1 MLTGGMT
8 VERGDEF
15 TLREWEQAWA
25 HTRHLETMR
34 GQYLGFF
41 FTAVLGVTALAGPRL
56 ADDSLRTS
64 GDLLTVAVLALALEL
79 LTGFL
84 YLSVVRMNNVLGF
97 YSKQIETISQWM
109 LSNGAVLD
117 LTSFITAA
125 PPSRKWAGTSGT
137 SQIVLQCGIFGLPFV
152 SAGIFARS
160 VDVIG
165 FSVVSFC
172 CGLALLASCCVVAGV
187 FLAGAPPGEED

>member
-1 MLTGGMT
+1 MS

-15 TLREWEQAWA
+15 TLHEWEQAWA

-56 ADDSLRTS
+56 ADDSLRSS
-64 GDLLTVAVLALALEL
+64 GDLLTLAVLVMALEL

-84 YLSVVRMNNVLGF
+84 YLAVVRVNKVLGF
-97 YSKQIETISQWM
+97 YLKQIEAISRWM
-109 LSNGAVLD
+109 LRNGAALD
-117 LTSFITAA
+117 RTSFVSAA

-137 SQIVLQCGIFGLPFV
+137 SQIVLQCGLFGLPFV
-152 SAGIFARS
+152 SAGILARS
-160 VDVIG
+160 LDVSGI
-165 FSVVSFC
+165 SVVSC
-172 CGLALLASCCVVAGV
+172 CCC
-187 FLAGAPPGEED
+187 

>member
-1 MLTGGMT
+1 MLAHGMS

-34 GQYLGFF
+34 SQYLGFF

-64 GDLLTVAVLALALEL
+64 GDLLTLATLALALEL

-84 YLSVVRMNNVLGF
+84 YLAVVRMNKVLGF
-97 YSKQIETISQWM
+97 YSKQIETISRWM
-109 LSNGAVLD
+109 LSNGAALD
-117 LTSFITAA
+117 LTSFITAD
-125 PPSRKWAGTSGT
+125 PPSHKWAGTSGT
-137 SQIVLQCGIFGLPFV
+137 SQIVLQCGLFGLPFV
-152 SAGIFARS
+152 SAGILARS
-160 VDVIG
+160 IDVAG
-165 FSVVSFC
+165 FSVVSLC
-172 CGLALLASCCVVAGV
+172 CALALVGSCFVVRGV
-187 FLAGAPPGEED
+187 RLAGTPAAEAD